1 MKVRIQK
8 LETLPDATHPN
19 NIPIGYDV
27 IRSTP
32 DEFFRPPTVGE
43 RFNVGF
49 FSSSGVQ
56 EILSEDTFKTHS
68 SIYKW
73 TIITD

>member
-8 LETLPDATHPN
+8 LEELKDALHPN
-19 NIPIGYDV
+19 NIPTGYDV
-27 IRSTP
+27 IRETP
-32 DEFFRPPTVGE
+32 KEYFRPPTVGE

-49 FSSSGVQ
+49 FSSSGVT

-73 TIITD
+73 EIIEE